1 MDGAIQVLPNQGV
14 MFNILDEV
22 LLGDVAHGEVLDSV
36 DRDDADVFDGPQ
48 EVLEGDEVAPNA
60 RLVGRLDLVVEVVQD
75 YIVDE
80 FIPGQNRGDF
90 IELALSNL
98 HPTKATTR
106 LFGSRRLNQLIHFFW
121 YCSTYLNT
129 SCWIWNFSLDLKTAV
144 SSNPVVSYN

>member
-1 MDGAIQVLPNQGV
+1 

-98 HPTKATTR
+98 HPTKATTTR
-106 LFGSRRLNQLIHFFW
+106 LFGSRRPIDPLFW
-121 YCSTYLNT
+121 Y
-129 SCWIWNFSLDLKTAV
+129 
-144 SSNPVVSYN
+144 